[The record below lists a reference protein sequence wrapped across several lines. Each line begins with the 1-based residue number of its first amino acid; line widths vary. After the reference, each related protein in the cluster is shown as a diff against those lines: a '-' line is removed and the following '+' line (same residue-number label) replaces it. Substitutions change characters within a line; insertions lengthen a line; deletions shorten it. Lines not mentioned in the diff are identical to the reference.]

1 MQSVT
6 KKSLDGFTNIRQNR
20 LLKNCA
26 RDKKM
31 KFYNDKGSVYPKV
44 VTVINTQA
52 PNNGA
57 TKYMKQ
63 KLTEV
68 KGKETI
74 QQ

>member
-20 LLKNCA
+20 LLKNFA
-26 RDKKM
+26 RNKKM